1 MPDPRPD
8 PDVPFRK
15 RCKRYNVP
23 GQAHY
28 LTFSCFQRRPFL
40 ARDRSRLWLVEAI
53 DRARTEHTFELWAY
67 VIMPEHAHVIIYP
80 KREDY
85 DVSAFFS
92 TAKLIV
98 SRQAVPFV
106 KSNAPEFLE
115 QMADRQPSGR
125 TSYRFWQRGGGYD
138 RNLWSDAEVWEKIDY
153 LHANPVKRGLCAR
166 PEDWMWSSAADYIG
180 VRRGPLLLD
189 WGSRPPRR

>member
-40 ARDRSRLWLVEAI
+40 SRDRSRQWLVDAI
-53 DRARTEHTFELWAY
+53 DRARTVHALELWAY

-80 KREDY
+80 KQEAY
-85 DVSAFFS
+85 DVSAFFA
-92 TAKLIV
+92 TVKLIV
-98 SRQAVPFV
+98 SRNALHFI
-106 KSNAPEFLE
+106 KSHAPEFLE

-138 RNLWSDAEVWEKIDY
+138 RNLWSDAEAWEKIDY
-153 LHANPVKRGLCAR
+153 
-166 PEDWMWSSAADYIG
+166 
-180 VRRGPLLLD
+180 
-189 WGSRPPRR
+189 